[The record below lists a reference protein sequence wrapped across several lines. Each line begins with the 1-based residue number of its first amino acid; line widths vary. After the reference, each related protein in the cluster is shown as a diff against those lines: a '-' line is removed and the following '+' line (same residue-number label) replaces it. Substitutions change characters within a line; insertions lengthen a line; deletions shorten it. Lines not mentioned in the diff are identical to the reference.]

1 MRSLLLLLILLSAC
15 SFTKRMPTVKP
26 ALYDME
32 EPLNLKEEPDDEEE
46 REALPAGSFTGV
58 HVSDARRSL
67 EEMESEPEGL
77 LVASVVENSPAAAA
91 GLEEGDLLLEAD
103 GRPLH
108 WASEWRQVEL
118 STGPGRTLE
127 VIYDRAGAERDARIL
142 VVARVH
148 PAERTEAERFREE
161 DRVGIVVRTATE
173 VEARSAGLGPGGGAV
188 VVGLS
193 RSSPWRRTGLRFE
206 DLVVEVDGK
215 KITHPNVLL
224 RAIRDAPRDEEVKV
238 VYVRAGERF
247 VIEAPVSRRATETT
261 RVRIPLLYHYTR
273 DRDRTTSWIF
283 LGIFK
288 HTRTPAA
295 WETRVLWLFKFRGGD
310 ADRLVEVE
318 E

>member
-1 MRSLLLLLILLSAC
+1 LISAC
-15 SFTKRMPTVKP
+15 SFTKRIPTVKP

-32 EPLNLKEEPDDEEE
+32 EPLNLRDEPDDEEE
-46 REALPAGSFTGV
+46 RDALPAGCFTGV

-67 EEMESEPEGL
+67 EEMEKEPEGI
-77 LVASVVENSPAAAA
+77 LVARVVENSPAAAA
-91 GLEEGDLLLEAD
+91 GLEEGDLLLEVE

-108 WASEWRQVEL
+108 WASEWREVEL
-118 STGPGRTLE
+118 ATGPGRTLE

-142 VVARVH
+142 VVPRVH
-148 PAERTEAERFREE
+148 PAERTEVERFREE
-161 DRVGIVVRTATE
+161 ERVGIVVRTATE
-173 VEARSAGLGPGGGAV
+173 VEARSAGLGPGAGAV

-193 RSSPWRRTGLRFE
+193 RSSPWRRPGLRFE
-206 DLVVEVDGK
+206 DLIVEVDGK
-215 KITHPNVLL
+215 RITHPNVLL
-224 RAIRDAPRDEEVKV
+224 RAIRDAPRDDSVKL
-238 VYVRAGERF
+238 VYVRGGERF

-261 RVRIPLLYHYTR
+261 RVRIPLIYHYTR
-273 DRDRTTSWIF
+273 ERDLTTSWIF